1 METFVYYLVIFLV
14 LCVLAI
20 VILIIE
26 YFRPF
31 FLDWLLKKEIRLFT
45 FLSLSLFSVSSY
57 STYFLLIKP
66 SNDYFDI
73 LINIIVIV
81 FSTIACFFI
90 FFKLRKPKF
99 NQNKIRPSVIKLEEI
114 AISNQ
119 NSVNFKD
126 EEVGEKLINQKTRHI
141 INYNSS
147 FSTNQLSYLY
157 REFKKYQIIEEDCLE
172 KDFVNKF
179 LIEQFMIKMEA
190 ISLYHL
196 HIEISKI
203 ITQKITLKFFVTLFK
218 DKKNNIYGYNSV
230 KLGVKYENHKLAH
243 TFKNIFERFP
253 K

>member
-1 METFVYYLVIFLV
+1 METFVYYLVMFLV
-14 LCVLAI
+14 LCILAI

-31 FLDWLLKKEIRLFT
+31 FLNWLLKKEIRFFS
-45 FLSLSLFSVSSY
+45 FLSLPLFCVSSY
-57 STYFLLIKP
+57 STYLLLIKP
-66 SNDYFDI
+66 SNDFFDI
-73 LINIIVIV
+73 LINIFVIV

-119 NSVNFKD
+119 NTLNFKD

-147 FSTNQLSYLY
+147 FTSNQLSYL
-157 REFKKYQIIEEDCLE
+157 FKKFKKFGIVDDDTLE
-172 KDFVNKF
+172 KDFINKF
-179 LIEQFMIKMEA
+179 LTEQIMINMEGT
-190 ISLYHL
+190 SLYYL
-196 HIEISKI
+196 HREISKI
-203 ITQKITLKFFVTLFK
+203 ITKKITLTYFITFFK
-218 DKKNNIYGYNSV
+218 DKKNNNYGFDYV
-230 KLGVKYENHKLAH
+230 KQAVKNEKHKLISE
-243 TFKNIFERFP
+243 FKEIFECFP